1 MQPNMQ
7 PNMQQQAASAE
18 KPQALPD
25 VLAWVIH
32 YLETKHPET
41 KESVHGDMS
50 FDSVGLDSLARVE
63 MIAAMEA
70 AFGIELDPT
79 LAYDFVTPGAL
90 SGFVWGQL
98 SGEPV
103 DQKQLMG
110 MGR

>member
-1 MQPNMQ
+1 
-7 PNMQQQAASAE
+7 MQQHAGTTEQPRAQAE
-18 KPQALPD
+18 

-32 YLETKHPET
+32 YLESKHPEA
-41 KESVHGDMS
+41 KDAVHGDMS
-50 FDSVGLDSLARVE
+50 FDSIGLDSLARVE
-63 MIAAMEA
+63 MIAALEA
-70 AFGIELDPT
+70 GFGIALDPT

-90 SGFVWGQL
+90 SAFVWGQL